1 MIGRLSRRLRRD
13 RRGVTLVEFAF
24 VCPVMLLL
32 IMGLMDF
39 GFRLYVQSILTGA
52 MQRAGRDAALETGAT
67 RAADLDNAV
76 LNAVR
81 GVVSNAT
88 FTSSRESFSDYGSI
102 RPEEFTDSNS
112 NGIRDAGE
120 CYSDVNNN
128 NGWDANPGR
137 AGLGGANDAVVY
149 TMTISYPRLFPLEG
163 WLGWTGDQELTSR
176 TILKNQPYATQ
187 NIVAPVVRCT

>member
-1 MIGRLSRRLRRD
+1 MIARLSRTLRRD
-13 RRGVTLVEFAF
+13 RRGVTLVEFAL
-24 VCPVMLLL
+24 VCPVMLLM

-52 MQRAGRDAALETGAT
+52 MQRAGRNAALESGASQASNLD
-67 RAADLDNAV
+67 AAVVDAV
-76 LNAVR
+76 H
-81 GVVSNAT
+81 GVVANAT
-88 FTSSRESFSDYGSI
+88 WTSSRESFSDYTSI

-163 WLGWTGDQELTSR
+163 WLGWTGEQELSSR
-176 TILKNQPYATQ
+176 TILKNQPYTSQ

>member
-13 RRGVTLVEFAF
+13 RRGVTLVEFAL

-39 GFRLYVQSILTGA
+39 GFRLYVQSVLTGS
-52 MQRAGRDAALETGAT
+52 MQRAGRDASLETGAT
-67 RAADLDNAV
+67 RAADLDAAVVNSVKGV
-76 LNAVR
+76 LNEVTWQSTR
-81 GVVSNAT
+81 Q
-88 FTSSRESFSDYGSI
+88 SFSDYTTI
-102 RPEEFTDSNS
+102 RPERFTDGNS

-128 NGWDANPGR
+128 NAWDANPGR
-137 AGLGGANDAVVY
+137 TGLGGANDAVVY
-149 TMTISYPRLFPLEG
+149 TMTISYPRLFPLDLWFG
-163 WLGWTGDQELTSR
+163 ATGEQVLTSR

-187 NIVAPVVRCT
+187 NVVAPVERCT